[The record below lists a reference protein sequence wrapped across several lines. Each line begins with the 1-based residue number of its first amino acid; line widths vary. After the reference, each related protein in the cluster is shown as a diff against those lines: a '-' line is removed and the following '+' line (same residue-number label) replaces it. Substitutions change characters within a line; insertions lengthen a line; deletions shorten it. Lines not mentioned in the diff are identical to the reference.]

1 MKIVSGEMLKVFKA
15 LVDFSLNDC
24 SKLKLISKKRITG
37 HKCLLV
43 LYDNCQIHC
52 KDFLVLQVERRFF
65 FSYIQLYYSLDLSNS
80 SFMVEVVI

>member
-1 MKIVSGEMLKVFKA
+1 MKIVSGEMRKVFKA

-24 SKLKLISKKRITG
+24 SKLKLISKKRITD

-52 KDFLVLQVERRFF
+52 KDFLVL
-65 FSYIQLYYSLDLSNS
+65 
-80 SFMVEVVI
+80 